1 MIGRNATRD
10 ARDDLCDR
18 VVCGGPKKGEKTES
32 WAGTVEKIS
41 CPFGHEIFFHQFH
54 SKSEVHHDTLA
65 GAMAK
70 KWPIMDK
77 WALGEST
84 RVSWE

>member
-18 VVCGGPKKGEKTES
+18 VVCGGPKKGKNRILGGNSTKDFVPT
-32 WAGTVEKIS
+32 WARN
-41 CPFGHEIFFHQFH
+41 FFHQFQ